1 MNPGKCIVYLL
12 LLFFAQPVFA
22 QKKIVL
28 EKIRSFAV
36 NDPVITYWQK
46 VETSKTIALQPSRT
60 LVEHQLLPLADTT
73 NVKIEF
79 VLFDPIEFLVVILLL
94 FGLRMHLHYHL
105 VVLVRLYE

>member
-60 LVEHQLLPLADTT
+60 LVEHQLLPPADTT

-79 VLFDPIEFLVVILLL
+79 VLFDASLSPELLNRL
-94 FGLRMHLHYHL
+94 FMIGFNRFF
-105 VVLVRLYE
+105 E